1 MRWRNLIVHNLED
14 DVRGLKDLADQ
25 HGRSVEEEAREIL
38 RGAVFG
44 TRGAGQGNGAGKL
57 GSRIAARFSA
67 AGGLEANIPEIRG
80 QAAMP
85 LTCRDDDS

>member
-1 MRWRNLIVHNLED
+1 MTNLIVHNLED
-14 DVRGLKDLADQ
+14 DVRDGLKDLADR
-25 HGRSVEEEAREIL
+25 HGRTVEEEAREIL

-44 TRGAGQGNGAGKL
+44 TRGASHSNGAGKL

-85 LTCRDDDS
+85 PDLSR